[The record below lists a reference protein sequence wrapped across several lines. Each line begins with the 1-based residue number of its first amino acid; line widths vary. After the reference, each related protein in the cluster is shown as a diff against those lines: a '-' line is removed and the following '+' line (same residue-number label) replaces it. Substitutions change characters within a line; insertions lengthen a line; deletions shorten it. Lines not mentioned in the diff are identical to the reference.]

1 VGYLTRSGKIARIE
15 LASKENKC
23 VRVVCIGMICLDK
36 DLDDLY
42 VNINALPDWVKNKL
56 ALLQMI
62 DVGEG
67 LDDTG
72 RHIAKNVFWV
82 QN

>member
-1 VGYLTRSGKIARIE
+1 M
-15 LASKENKC
+15 N
-23 VRVVCIGMICLDK
+23 CLDK